1 MKKWLIV
8 AVCLMAV
15 GLAVSLTALGLAGF
29 DFMKLG
35 TQNMKT
41 KVYEPKEHFWDIQME
56 VTTGDITILP
66 SADGKVQVV
75 CYEEEKVPYYAAVEE
90 DTLVIRQQDQR
101 KWYEHIGIRLRKP
114 SVTVYLPAGQYG
126 ELQIKSTTGDIRV
139 TEDFL
144 FQNADIALTTGDVK
158 WSTPVEMDLSVRC
171 TTGDVEIADITCRTL
186 NIVSRTGDVELL
198 RTQAFEKLTVSLTTG
213 DVELDRVDAG
223 AISITATTGD
233 ITCRLLTDKYFV
245 ADTTTGDVTVPVSG
259 GGGQCYLKTTTGD
272 ITAIVVDNET

>member
-1 MKKWLIV
+1 MKKWLII
-8 AVCLMAV
+8 AVCLMVV

-41 KVYEPKEHFWDIQME
+41 KVYEPKERFWSIQMD
-56 VTTGDITILP
+56 VTTGDIAILP
-66 SADGKVQVV
+66 SPDGKVQVV
-75 CYEEEKVPYYAAVEE
+75 CYEEEKVPFNATVEE

-101 KWYEHIGIRLRKP
+101 KWYDHIGLHLQKP

-126 ELQIKSTTGDIRV
+126 DLQIQSTTGDIRV

-158 WSTPVEMDLSVRC
+158 WSSPVEMNLSVCC
-171 TTGDVEIADITCRTL
+171 TTGDVEIADITCGML
-186 NIVSRTGDVELL
+186 NIENRTGDVELE

-213 DVELDRVDAG
+213 DVELNRVDAG
-223 AISITATTGD
+223 TISIIATTGD
-233 ITCRLLTDKYFV
+233 ITCKLLTDKYFV

-272 ITAIVVDNET
+272 IEAEIIGER